1 MRMKDFIQ
9 NSYVNKVIEYVKR
22 AKELGMVEYVFSDV
36 FQKAMVFIGGF
47 IVVRILSKE
56 EYGSYTYLVNLLSI
70 FTLFGDFGISSAALQ
85 FGSINYANFDKKN
98 AYIRYANKMLNR
110 ISIISILLVLF
121 GSYLYRFDIEGV
133 SGLFRLMMFLPLLNN
148 EITFFG
154 CVLRIELKNRE
165 YAIINIINT
174 ALHYLA
180 LISLSIIWG
189 VNGAIVAFYP
199 QNIIVIVIY
208 LWTLKFQRQR
218 VTSEKLTKNDKKRFW
233 KFAILMQ
240 VNQTSLAL
248 LNYLDIYC
256 LGSVVKKPD
265 VIAEYKVAS
274 TIPTAL
280 YFIPKS
286 IMFFL
291 VPIMGRKRD
300 DLLWIKNNVKKTI
313 IANSVICGITSIF
326 FALSSSLLIRV
337 IYGERYINA
346 TSCFVVL
353 LVGFFFYGVF
363 QVPSSNVLSIFEKL
377 KVVLIISVC
386 GALLNI
392 FLNIVL
398 ISAIGSVG
406 AAIAT
411 VASHLFIGIILTA
424 YMVIYFRKAINCECK
439 MASEYATG
447 QIEVKQKEN

>member
-1 MRMKDFIQ
+1 MKSFIQ
-9 NSYVNKVIEYVKR
+9 KSYINKVIEYIKK
-22 AKELGMVEYVFSDV
+22 AKELGMMEYVFSDV
-36 FQKAMVFIGGF
+36 FQKAMVFVGGF

-56 EYGSYTYLVNLLSI
+56 EYGSYTYIVNLFSV

-85 FGSINYANFDKKN
+85 YGSINYTDYGKKN

-110 ISIISILLVLF
+110 ISIVSILIVLC
-121 GSYLYRFDIEGV
+121 GSCFYRFDIEGV
-133 SGLFRLMMFLPLLNN
+133 KGLFRLMMFLPLLNN

-154 CVLRIELKNRE
+154 CLLRIELKNRE
-165 YAIINIINT
+165 YAIINMVNT

-180 LISLSIIWG
+180 LISLSIVWG
-189 VNGAIVAFYP
+189 LNGAIAAFYP
-199 QNIIVIVIY
+199 QSIIIIVIY

-218 VTSEKLTKNDKKRFW
+218 DADEELSKIEKKRFW

-300 DLLWIKNNVKKTI
+300 DLLWIKNTVKKTI
-313 IANSVICGITSIF
+313 IANGVICGIASIF
-326 FALSSSLLIRV
+326 FAFISSLLIRV
-337 IYGERYINA
+337 IYGEKYANA
-346 TSCFVVL
+346 AGCFVVL

-363 QVPSSNVLSIFEKL
+363 QAPSSNVLSIFEKL
-377 KVVLIISVC
+377 KAVMVVSVS

-398 ISAIGSVG
+398 INAIGSVG

-411 VASHLFIGIILTA
+411 VVSHLFIGIILTA
-424 YMVIYFRKAINCECK
+424 YMVICFRKEK
-439 MASEYATG
+439 SG
-447 QIEVKQKEN
+447 GFL